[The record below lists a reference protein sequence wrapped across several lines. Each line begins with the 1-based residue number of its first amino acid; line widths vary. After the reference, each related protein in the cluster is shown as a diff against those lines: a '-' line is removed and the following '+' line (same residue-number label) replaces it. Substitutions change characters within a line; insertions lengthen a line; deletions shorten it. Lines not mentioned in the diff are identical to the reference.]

1 MTDSAQHSGQWQQV
15 GEQARLFRAQYQA
28 DFGEPYSLLV
38 KIDAQTALVY
48 SPGPGLV
55 ESARELLPPEARL
68 LIVAPSMGHT
78 MGLRPWSEAFPDS
91 RVAATSGA
99 RARILDKTQL
109 PVVFDTREI
118 DDLLPEWITLIDLAD
133 NPFGECWLRIA
144 ESGGEDGDEED
155 KEESEEENEEK
166 SEGVATVYWAVCD
179 SLMNLDSLG
188 SNPLLKMLLKWY
200 GLGEGLH
207 VHKRFLRGVKD
218 KPAFR
223 QWALEQFNGAQR
235 QVLIPCHGDI
245 TADERLGDAL
255 TALISRNF

>member
-1 MTDSAQHSGQWQQV
+1 MTDTARQVGQWQQID
-15 GEQARLFRAQYQA
+15 EQARLYRAQYQA

-38 KIDAQTALVY
+38 KIDDQAALVY

-55 ESARELLPPEARL
+55 ESARELLPDEVRL
-68 LIVAPSMGHT
+68 IIVAPSMGHT
-78 MGLRPWSEAFPDS
+78 LGLRPWSEAFPDS

-118 DDLLPEWITLIDLAD
+118 DDDLPDWITLIDLAD

-144 ESGGEDGDEED
+144 ENHRQEPGDDDGGQISGP
-155 KEESEEENEEK
+155 EENK
-166 SEGVATVYWAVCD
+166 GTVYWAVCD

-207 VHKRFLRGVKD
+207 VHKRFRRGIKD

-223 QWALEQFNGAQR
+223 QWALEKFSAAQR

-245 TADERLGDAL
+245 TADEQLGDAL
-255 TALISRNF
+255 AALISRNF